1 MMVKNRP
8 IPTPMAALMDL
19 GIIRASHCRR
29 PKMVRAKK
37 MIPSRK
43 TAATA
48 SLYVMGPVPC
58 VRVNVDYLG

>member
-1 MMVKNRP
+1 MIVKNNP
-8 IPTPMAALMDL
+8 IPTPIAALIDR

-29 PKMVRAKK
+29 PKIVKRKK

-48 SLYVMGPVPC
+48 SW
-58 VRVNVDYLG
+58 